1 MPVIS
6 IAIQKGGSG
15 KTTTALNL
23 GAALSRQGKKVL
35 LIDAD
40 PQANLSQSLGI
51 EDEPRF
57 NLYSE
62 LKKEILQEGGRLSD
76 AVVHT
81 AAGIDVVPASID
93 LAIVELEMAGLMG
106 REYLMNDLL
115 KPLTENYDYIFI
127 DCPHAISLL
136 TVNALV
142 ASDYVML
149 PLPGEFLPLKGVYG
163 FMRQFDVIRKKLNTR
178 LQLLGMVMTRYDER
192 KQMNVGV
199 RRQLEEK
206 FDGKVFR
213 TVIRTNIQ
221 LAKAQEAGKDI
232 FSFDR
237 SSNGAKDYRQLAEEL
252 MQKAGDRMADGGIVG
267 AMRADGGPAGIGR
280 ADRGLADNVR
290 SDGGL
295 VAIEEP
301 MEVF

>member
-1 MPVIS
+1 MPVFS

-23 GAALSRQGKKVL
+23 GAALSQQGKKVL
-35 LIDAD
+35 LVDAD

-62 LKKEILQEGGRLSD
+62 LKKEILQEGGDLSK
-76 AVVHT
+76 AIVST

-93 LAIVELEMAGLMG
+93 LAIVELEMAGIMG
-106 REYLMNDLL
+106 REYLIHELL
-115 KPLTENYDYIFI
+115 KPLVDTYDYIFI

-163 FMRQFDVIRKKLNTR
+163 FMRHFDVIRRKLNPR
-178 LQLLGMVMTRYDER
+178 LALMGMVMTKYDER
-192 KQMNVGV
+192 KQMNVSV
-199 RRQLEEK
+199 KKQLEEK
-206 FDGKVFR
+206 FEGKVFQ

-232 FSFDR
+232 FSYDR
-237 SSNGAKDYRQLAEEL
+237 NSNGARDYQRLAEEL
-252 MQKAGDRMADGGIVG
+252 ERREYSEYMK
-267 AMRADGGPAGIGR
+267 
-280 ADRGLADNVR
+280 
-290 SDGGL
+290 
-295 VAIEEP
+295 VAEE
-301 MEVF
+301 MEALIA

>member
-1 MPVIS
+1 M
-6 IAIQKGGSG
+6 
-15 KTTTALNL
+15 
-23 GAALSRQGKKVL
+23 
-35 LIDAD
+35 IDAD

-62 LKKEILQEGGRLSD
+62 LKKEILQEGGRMSD
-76 AVVHT
+76 AIVAT
-81 AAGIDVVPASID
+81 ASGIDVVPASID

-106 REYLMNDLL
+106 REYLISELL
-115 KPLTENYDYIFI
+115 KPLVDEYDYIFI
-127 DCPHAISLL
+127 DCPHSISLL

-163 FMRQFDVIRKKLNTR
+163 FMRQFDLIRKKLNPR
-178 LQLLGMVMTRYDER
+178 LELMGMVMTKYDER

-199 RRQLEEK
+199 KKQLEEK
-206 FDGKVFR
+206 FNGKVFQ

-232 FSFDR
+232 FRYDR
-237 SSNGAKDYRQLAEEL
+237 SSNGAKDYRHLAEEL
-252 MQKAGDRMADGGIVG
+252 IR
-267 AMRADGGPAGIGR
+267 
-280 ADRGLADNVR
+280 R
-290 SDGGL
+290 SYGE
-295 VAIEEP
+295 AIESEQL
-301 MEVF
+301 MEAVIG

>member
-1 MPVIS
+1 MSVIS

-23 GAALSRQGKKVL
+23 GAALSQQGKKVL

-51 EDEPRF
+51 EEEPRY

-62 LKKEILQEGGRLSD
+62 LKKEILQEGGRLLD
-76 AVVHT
+76 AVVPT
-81 AAGIDVVPASID
+81 PAGLDVIPASID

-106 REYLMNDLL
+106 REYLISDLL
-115 KPLTENYDYIFI
+115 KPITDRYDYTFI
-127 DCPHAISLL
+127 DCPHSISLL

-163 FMRQFDVIRKKLNTR
+163 FMRQFDMIRKKLNPR
-178 LQLLGMVMTRYDER
+178 LELMGMVMTKFDER

-199 RRQLEEK
+199 RKQLEEK
-206 FDGKVFR
+206 FEDKVFH

-221 LAKAQEAGKDI
+221 LAKAQEAGRDI
-232 FSFDR
+232 FTYDR
-237 SSNGAKDYRQLAEEL
+237 SSNGAKDYRQLAAEL
-252 MQKAGDRMADGGIVG
+252 MQRSASAPVVHEHER
-267 AMRADGGPAGIGR
+267 GR
-280 ADRGLADNVR
+280 E
-290 SDGGL
+290 L
-295 VAIEEP
+295 VA
-301 MEVF
+301 VA

>member
-23 GAALSRQGKKVL
+23 GAALSQQGKKVL
-35 LIDAD
+35 LTAPN

-51 EDEPRF
+51 EEEPPF

-62 LKKEILQEGGRLSD
+62 LKKEILQEGGQL
-76 AVVHT
+76 AKAIVPT
-81 AAGIDVVPASID
+81 ATGIDVIPASID
-93 LAIVELEMAGLMG
+93 LAIVELEMAGIMG
-106 REYLMNDLL
+106 REYLIMDLL
-115 KPLTENYDYIFI
+115 KPLTDKYDYIFI
-127 DCPHAISLL
+127 DCPHSISLL

-163 FMRQFDVIRKKLNTR
+163 FMRQFDLIRKKLNPH
-178 LQLLGMVMTRYDER
+178 LNLMGMVMTKYDER

-199 RRQLEEK
+199 KRQLEEK
-206 FDGKVFR
+206 FGAKVFH
-213 TVIRTNIQ
+213 TVVRTNIQ

-232 FSFDR
+232 FTFDR
-237 SSNGAKDYRQLAEEL
+237 SANGAKDYRQLADEL
-252 MQKAGDRMADGGIVG
+252 IQRSY
-267 AMRADGGPAGIGR
+267 RAAVHEIK
-280 ADRGLADNVR
+280 
-290 SDGGL
+290 
-295 VAIEEP
+295 VA
-301 MEVF
+301 

>member
-23 GAALSRQGKKVL
+23 GAALSQQGKKVL

-51 EDEPRF
+51 EEEPRY

-62 LKKEILQEGGRLSD
+62 LKKEILQEGGRFLD
-76 AVVHT
+76 AVVPT
-81 AAGIDVVPASID
+81 AAGVDVIPASID

-106 REYLMNDLL
+106 REYLISDLL
-115 KPLTENYDYIFI
+115 KPISEIYDYIFI
-127 DCPHAISLL
+127 DCPHSISLL

-142 ASDYVML
+142 ASDYVLL

-163 FMRQFDVIRKKLNTR
+163 FMRQFDIIRRKLNPN
-178 LQLLGMVMTRYDER
+178 LELMGMVMTKYDER

-199 RRQLEEK
+199 KRQLEEK
-206 FDGKVFR
+206 FDGKVFQ

-232 FSFDR
+232 FNYDR
-237 SSNGAKDYRQLAEEL
+237 SSNGAKDYRQLAAEL
-252 MQKAGDRMADGGIVG
+252 VKRSTIDLAEVGQAMEAVMA
-267 AMRADGGPAGIGR
+267 
-280 ADRGLADNVR
+280 
-290 SDGGL
+290 
-295 VAIEEP
+295 
-301 MEVF
+301 

>member
-23 GAALSRQGKKVL
+23 GAALSQQGKKVL

-62 LKKEILQEGGRLSD
+62 LKKEILAERGQLRD
-76 AVVHT
+76 AVVST
-81 AAGIDVVPASID
+81 AMGIDVIPASID
-93 LAIVELEMAGLMG
+93 LAIVELEMAGLIG
-106 REYLMNDLL
+106 REYLINDLL
-115 KPLTENYDYIFI
+115 KPLTETYDYIFI

-142 ASDYVML
+142 ASDYVLL

-163 FMRQFDVIRKKLNTR
+163 FMRQFDLIRKKLNPR
-178 LQLLGMVMTRYDER
+178 LELMGMVMTKYDER

-199 RRQLEEK
+199 KRQLEEK
-206 FDGKVFR
+206 FEGKVFQ

-232 FSFDR
+232 FSYDR
-237 SSNGAKDYRQLAEEL
+237 SSNGAKDYRQLAAEL
-252 MQKAGDRMADGGIVG
+252 MRRSYSA
-267 AMRADGGPAGIGR
+267 PAEIGQEME
-280 ADRGLADNVR
+280 A
-290 SDGGL
+290 
-295 VAIEEP
+295 AIA
-301 MEVF
+301 

>member
-15 KTTTALNL
+15 KTTTTLNL
-23 GAALSRQGKKVL
+23 GAALTREGKKVL

-51 EDEPRF
+51 EDEPTY

-62 LKKEILQEGGRLSD
+62 LKKEIMQELGDLSKAIVRTPQGMD
-76 AVVHT
+76 
-81 AAGIDVVPASID
+81 IIPASID

-106 REYLMNDLL
+106 REYL
-115 KPLTENYDYIFI
+115 LTELLNPIVDDYDYVFI

-142 ASDYVML
+142 ASDAVML

-163 FMRQFDVIRKKLNTR
+163 FMRQFDIIRKKLNTR
-178 LQLLGMVMTRYDER
+178 LELMGMVMTKYDER
-192 KQMNVGV
+192 KSMNLGV
-199 RRQLEEK
+199 KRTLEEK
-206 FDGKVFR
+206 FNGKVFQ

-237 SSNGAKDYRQLAEEL
+237 TANGAKDYQSLANEL
-252 MQKAGDRMADGGIVG
+252 IQRSYA
-267 AMRADGGPAGIGR
+267 
-280 ADRGLADNVR
+280 LAAV
-290 SDGGL
+290 
-295 VAIEEP
+295 
-301 MEVF
+301 

>member
-1 MPVIS
+1 MSIIS

-35 LIDAD
+35 LVDAD

-76 AVVHT
+76 AIVST
-81 AAGIDVVPASID
+81 ASGIDVIPASID
-93 LAIVELEMAGLMG
+93 LAIVELEMAGIMG
-106 REYLMNDLL
+106 REYLINDLL
-115 KPLTENYDYIFI
+115 KPLTDRYDYIFI
-127 DCPHAISLL
+127 DCPHSISLL

-163 FMRQFDVIRKKLNTR
+163 FMRQFDAIRKKLNPR
-178 LQLLGMVMTRYDER
+178 LELLGLVMTKYDER

-206 FDGKVFR
+206 FEGKVFQ

-237 SSNGAKDYRQLAEEL
+237 SSNGAKDYRQLAGEL
-252 MQKAGDRMADGGIVG
+252 MR
-267 AMRADGGPAGIGR
+267 
-280 ADRGLADNVR
+280 R
-290 SDGGL
+290 SYTERVNAERVEL
-295 VAIEEP
+295 EP
-301 MEVF
+301 EMEAAVV

>member
-23 GAALSRQGKKVL
+23 GAALSQQGKKVL
-35 LIDAD
+35 LLDAD

-51 EDEPRF
+51 EEEPPF

-62 LKKEILQEGGRLSD
+62 LKKEILLEGGLLSK
-76 AVVHT
+76 AIVTT
-81 AAGIDVVPASID
+81 AAGIDVIPASID

-106 REYLMNDLL
+106 REYLINDLL
-115 KPLTENYDYIFI
+115 KPLADMYDYIFI

-142 ASDYVML
+142 ASDYVLL

-163 FMRQFDVIRKKLNTR
+163 FMRHFDVIRKKLNPR
-178 LQLLGMVMTRYDER
+178 LALMGMVMTKYDER

-199 RRQLEEK
+199 KKQLEEK

-232 FSFDR
+232 FSYDR
-237 SSNGAKDYRQLAEEL
+237 SSNGAKDYQQLAEEL
-252 MQKAGDRMADGGIVG
+252 IR
-267 AMRADGGPAGIGR
+267 
-280 ADRGLADNVR
+280 R
-290 SDGGL
+290 SYR
-295 VAIEEP
+295 EP
-301 MEVF
+301 METPKLMEAIIG

>member
-23 GAALSRQGKKVL
+23 GAALCREGKKVL

-51 EDEPRF
+51 EDEPPF

-62 LKKEILQEGGRLSD
+62 LKKEILQEGGQLSK
-76 AVVHT
+76 AIVST
-81 AAGIDVVPASID
+81 AQGFDVVPASID
-93 LAIVELEMAGLMG
+93 LAIVELEMSGLMG
-106 REYLMNDLL
+106 REYLMSELL
-115 KPLTENYDYIFI
+115 NPVVDNYDYVFI
-127 DCPHAISLL
+127 DCPHSISLL

-142 ASDYVML
+142 ASDFVML

-163 FMRQFDVIRKKLNTR
+163 FMRQFETIRKKLNPN
-178 LQLLGMVMTRYDER
+178 LELMGMVMTKYDER

-199 RRQLEEK
+199 KKQLEEK
-206 FDGKVFR
+206 FSGKVFQ

-237 SSNGAKDYRQLAEEL
+237 SANGAKDYRQLADEL
-252 MQKAGDRMADGGIVG
+252 IQ
-267 AMRADGGPAGIGR
+267 
-280 ADRGLADNVR
+280 R
-290 SDGGL
+290 SYREAVTEVK
-295 VAIEEP
+295 VA
-301 MEVF
+301 

>member
-1 MPVIS
+1 MSVIS

-23 GAALSRQGKKVL
+23 GAALAEQGKKIL
-35 LIDAD
+35 LVDAD

-51 EDEPRF
+51 EEEPQY

-62 LKKEILQEGGRLSD
+62 LKREIVHEGGDLSR
-76 AVVHT
+76 AIVST
-81 AAGIDVVPASID
+81 SSGIDVIPASID

-106 REYLMNDLL
+106 REYLISDLL
-115 KPLTENYDYIFI
+115 KPLVDRYDQIFI
-127 DCPHAISLL
+127 DCPHSISLL

-163 FMRQFDVIRKKLNTR
+163 FMRQFDLIRKKLNPR
-178 LQLLGMVMTRYDER
+178 LDLMGMVMTKYDER

-199 RRQLEEK
+199 RKQLEEK
-206 FDGKVFR
+206 FSDKVFQ

-232 FSFDR
+232 FRYDR
-237 SSNGAKDYRQLAEEL
+237 SSNGAKDYRQLAGEL
-252 MQKAGDRMADGGIVG
+252 MR
-267 AMRADGGPAGIGR
+267 
-280 ADRGLADNVR
+280 R
-290 SDGGL
+290 SEAKVVKMEPEMEVE
-295 VAIEEP
+295 VAI
-301 MEVF
+301 V

>member
-23 GAALSRQGKKVL
+23 GAALSQQGKKVL

-51 EDEPRF
+51 EEEPRY

-62 LKKEILQEGGRLSD
+62 LKKEILQEGGRLLD
-76 AVVHT
+76 AVVPT
-81 AAGIDVVPASID
+81 AAGVDVVPASID

-106 REYLMNDLL
+106 REYLISDLL
-115 KPLTENYDYIFI
+115 KPISEIYDYIFI
-127 DCPHAISLL
+127 DCPHSISLL

-142 ASDYVML
+142 ASDYVLL

-163 FMRQFDVIRKKLNTR
+163 FMRQFDIIRKKLNPN
-178 LQLLGMVMTRYDER
+178 LELMGMVMTKYDDR

-206 FDGKVFR
+206 FDSKVFQ

-232 FSFDR
+232 FSYDR
-237 SSNGAKDYRQLAEEL
+237 SSNGAKDYRQLAGEL
-252 MQKAGDRMADGGIVG
+252 IKKSSIELVQVG
-267 AMRADGGPAGIGR
+267 QEMEAA
-280 ADRGLADNVR
+280 
-290 SDGGL
+290 
-295 VAIEEP
+295 VA
-301 MEVF
+301 

>member
-1 MPVIS
+1 MSIIS

-23 GAALSRQGKKVL
+23 GAALSRQGKRVL
-35 LIDAD
+35 LVDAD

-76 AVVHT
+76 AIVST
-81 AAGIDVVPASID
+81 ASGIDVIPASID
-93 LAIVELEMAGLMG
+93 LAIVELEMAGIMG
-106 REYLMNDLL
+106 REYLINDLL
-115 KPLTENYDYIFI
+115 KPLTDRYDYIFI
-127 DCPHAISLL
+127 DCPHSISLL

-163 FMRQFDVIRKKLNTR
+163 FMRQFDAIRKKLNPR
-178 LQLLGMVMTRYDER
+178 LELLGMVMTKYDER

-206 FDGKVFR
+206 FDGKVFQ

-237 SSNGAKDYRQLAEEL
+237 SSNGAKDYRQLAGEL
-252 MQKAGDRMADGGIVG
+252 MT
-267 AMRADGGPAGIGR
+267 
-280 ADRGLADNVR
+280 R
-290 SDGGL
+290 SYTERVNAERVELEPEMEAAL
-295 VAIEEP
+295 V
-301 MEVF
+301 